1 MDGLQGA
8 HQEVDRCVSYS
19 LGATSSPP
27 PALSPPP
34 ASPID
39 DGSIQPLVL
48 GATGLGL
55 AAIAASLAWVFMPK
69 YGTASAA
76 AAKAACAVTPDAKA
90 GVVAGVRDR
99 RRDRRRYQA
108 IKTKGLFLSV

>member
-27 PALSPPP
+27 PALPPPP
-34 ASPID
+34 ASPIG
-39 DGSIQPLVL
+39 DGSIPPLVL

-55 AAIAASLAWVFMPK
+55 AAIASALVWVFVPK
-69 YGTASAA
+69 AGTASAA
-76 AAKAACAVTPDAKA
+76 AANAASAVTADAKA
-90 GVVAGVRDR
+90 GVVAGVRY
-99 RRDRRRYQA
+99 RRRYQA